1 MWEYSL
7 SLRRCLAGRLQ
18 GCLRPWITVW
28 CQASSPPRP
37 CGRWSGGQPAEVGAA
52 FPVCAC
58 MSLRKW
64 TPASPSHPILN
75 TQESGE
81 CPASGWLWGV
91 LWRPSAPG
99 WRCLHHCMD
108 PGSNLVLSAACL
120 YFSGRLSH
128 RGVGRGD
135 GKVRGA
141 PVDCGPEGESWG
153 GIAEW

>member
-28 CQASSPPRP
+28 CQPSSPPRP
-37 CGRWSGGQPAEVGAA
+37 CGRWSGGQQRWGLISPCVRARVYESARWPRRHARISTHRKVGN
-52 FPVCAC
+52 VLHQGDC
-58 MSLRKW
+58 
-64 TPASPSHPILN
+64 
-75 TQESGE
+75 G
-81 CPASGWLWGV
+81 GV
-91 LWRPSAPG
+91 MQVSALG
-99 WRCLHHCMD
+99 WRCLHPCTD

-128 RGVGRGD
+128 RRLGRGD
-135 GKVRGA
+135 RKVRGA

>member
-1 MWEYSL
+1 MKVVS
-7 SLRRCLAGRLQ
+7 
-18 GCLRPWITVW
+18 PWV
-28 CQASSPPRP
+28 ALP
-37 CGRWSGGQPAEVGAA
+37 
-52 FPVCAC
+52 
-58 MSLRKW
+58 
-64 TPASPSHPILN
+64 TPLH
-75 TQESGE
+75 
-81 CPASGWLWGV
+81 
-91 LWRPSAPG
+91 AP
-99 WRCLHHCMD
+99 